1 MMACSPQE
9 KPFFR
14 SVESGLLKKFLL
26 SRGAFATIGCVSFG
40 VFDCVAT
47 SCFVAYS
54 FVRATGTYT
63 PVKPVACFHFSKLL
77 CS

>member
-1 MMACSPQE
+1 MACSPDE
-9 KPFFR
+9 NPFSR
-14 SVESGLLKKFLL
+14 RVWIWVLRKFLF

-40 VFDCVAT
+40 VFDYVAT
-47 SCFVAYS
+47 SCFVAHS